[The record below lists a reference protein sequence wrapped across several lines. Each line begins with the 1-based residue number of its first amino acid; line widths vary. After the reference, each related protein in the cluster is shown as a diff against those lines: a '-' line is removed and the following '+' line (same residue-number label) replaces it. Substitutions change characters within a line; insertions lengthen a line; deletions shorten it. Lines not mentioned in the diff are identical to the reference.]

1 MYMFY
6 LLFSYL
12 LGTCMTAY
20 IVGKWKGIS
29 LQQEN
34 TGNLGARN
42 AGRTL
47 GKAAFFLTVLG
58 DGGKGIAVVL
68 VGRYFGFD
76 DFWITLGILFVVLG
90 HLYPFWLRFKGGKG
104 IATGIGALLAF
115 SPVLLLGFLGGF
127 ILSMPFTKSLT
138 ISMVIGFFTYSMTIL
153 ITGRYDLALL
163 IAMLILL
170 TFEHRQNI
178 MERVK

>member
-1 MYMFY
+1 MHSFY

-20 IVGKWKGIS
+20 FVGKWKGVD
-29 LQQEN
+29 LQQQN

-47 GKAAFFLTVLG
+47 GKTAFFLTVLG

-68 VGRYFGFD
+68 IGRYLGFT
-76 DFWITLGILFVVLG
+76 DFWITLGVLSVVLG

-104 IATGIGALLAF
+104 VATGIGALLAF
-115 SPVLLLGFLGGF
+115 SPPLILALLAGFL
-127 ILSMPFTKSLT
+127 LALPFTKSMT
-138 ISMVIGFFTYSMTIL
+138 ISMVSGFFTYSLAIVL
-153 ITGRYDLALL
+153 LGRWELTAL

-170 TFEHRQNI
+170 TIEHRQNI
-178 MERVK
+178 SERVR

>member
-1 MYMFY
+1 MHIFY

-20 IVGKWKGIS
+20 FVGKWKGID
-29 LQQEN
+29 LQRQN

-58 DGGKGIAVVL
+58 DGGKGIVVVL
-68 VGRYFGFD
+68 IGRYLGFT
-76 DFWITLGILFVVLG
+76 DFWITLGVLSVVLG

-104 IATGIGALLAF
+104 VATGIGALLAF
-115 SPVLLLGFLGGF
+115 SPPLILALLAGFL
-127 ILSMPFTKSLT
+127 LALPFTKSMT
-138 ISMVIGFFTYSMTIL
+138 ISMVAGFFTYSLAIVLM
-153 ITGRYDLALL
+153 GRWELNIL

-170 TFEHRQNI
+170 TIEHRQNI
-178 MERVK
+178 SERVK

>member
-1 MYMFY
+1 MHSFY

-20 IVGKWKGIS
+20 FVGKWKGVD
-29 LQQEN
+29 LQRQN

-68 VGRYFGFD
+68 IGRYLGFT
-76 DFWITLGILFVVLG
+76 DFWITLGVLSVVLG

-104 IATGIGALLAF
+104 VATGIGALLAF
-115 SPVLLLGFLGGF
+115 SPPLILALLAGFL
-127 ILSMPFTKSLT
+127 LALPFTKSMT
-138 ISMVIGFFTYSMTIL
+138 ISMVAGFFTYSLAIVLM
-153 ITGRYDLALL
+153 GRWELTVL

-170 TFEHRQNI
+170 TIEHRQNI
-178 MERVK
+178 SERVK

>member
-1 MYMFY
+1 MQFFY

-20 IVGKWKGIS
+20 FVGKWKGVN

-42 AGRTL
+42 AGRSL
-47 GKAAFFLTVLG
+47 GKIAFFLTVLG
-58 DGGKGIAVVL
+58 DGGKGIVTVL
-68 VGRYFGFD
+68 IGRCLGFN
-76 DFWITLGILFVVLG
+76 DFWVTVGILFVVMG

-104 IATGIGALLAF
+104 IATGIGALLTF
-115 SPVLLLGFLGGF
+115 SPLLLLSFLGGL
-127 ILSMPFTKSLT
+127 ILSLPFTKSLT
-138 ISMVIGFFTYSMTIL
+138 ISMILGFFTYSMTIL
-153 ITGRYDLALL
+153 LTGRYELVVL
-163 IAMLILL
+163 IAMLVLL
-170 TFEHRQNI
+170 TIEHRQNI

>member
-1 MYMFY
+1 MHIFY

-20 IVGKWKGIS
+20 FVGKWRGIN

-47 GKAAFFLTVLG
+47 GKTAFFLTVLG
-58 DGGKGIAVVL
+58 DGGKGIAAVL
-68 VGRYFGFD
+68 IGCSLGLT
-76 DFWITLGILFVVLG
+76 DFWISLGILFVVIG
-90 HLYPFWLRFKGGKG
+90 HLYPFWLRFQGGKG

-115 SPVLLLGFLGGF
+115 SPILLLAFIGGF
-127 ILSMPFTKSLT
+127 ILSLPFTKSLT
-138 ISMVIGFFTYSMTIL
+138 ISMIIGFFTYSITIL
-153 ITGRYDLALL
+153 LIGRYELSVLV
-163 IAMLILL
+163 AMLVLL
-170 TFEHRQNI
+170 TIKHRQNI
-178 MERVK
+178 IERVG